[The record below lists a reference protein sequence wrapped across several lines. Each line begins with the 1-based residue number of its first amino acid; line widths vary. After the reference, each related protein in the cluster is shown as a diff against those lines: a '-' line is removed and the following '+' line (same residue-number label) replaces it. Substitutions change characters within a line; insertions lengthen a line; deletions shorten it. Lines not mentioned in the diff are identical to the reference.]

1 MRAGTV
7 SAGYQKNVDS
17 GDLIRRFKMRNGIFV
32 LFFCAS
38 IFVIFQAKQASAG
51 HSGKEHGDWI
61 YRTDSSHYPRDRQ
74 QAYRE
79 EDHSL
84 LRNAF
89 HRLFHRERQQIVEP
103 PYLGAPDWPVRTKE
117 KRGSGQNCP

>member
-1 MRAGTV
+1 
-7 SAGYQKNVDS
+7 
-17 GDLIRRFKMRNGIFV
+17 MRNRISL
-32 LFFCAS
+32 LFFCTS
-38 IFVIFQAKQASAG
+38 ILVFFHSKQALAA
-51 HSGKEHGDWI
+51 HAGKEHWDWT
-61 YRTDSSHYPRDRQ
+61 YRTDRTESRHYPRNHQ

-84 LRNAF
+84 IRNAF

-117 KRGSGQNCP
+117 KRGSGKACP

>member
-1 MRAGTV
+1 
-7 SAGYQKNVDS
+7 
-17 GDLIRRFKMRNGIFV
+17 MRNGIFV
-32 LFFCAS
+32 LLFCAS
-38 IFVIFQAKQASAG
+38 IFVFFQTKKASAG
-51 HSGKEHGDWI
+51 HSGKEHWDWI
-61 YRTDSSHYPRDRQ
+61 YRTDSSHYPRNRQ

-103 PYLGAPDWPVRTKE
+103 PYLGAPDWPVRSKE
-117 KRGSGQNCP
+117 KRGSGQACP

>member
-1 MRAGTV
+1 
-7 SAGYQKNVDS
+7 
-17 GDLIRRFKMRNGIFV
+17 MRNGIFF

-38 IFVIFQAKQASAG
+38 IFVFFQTKQALAN
-51 HSGKEHGDWI
+51 HSGKDHWDWI
-61 YRTDSSHYPRDRQ
+61 HRTDSINYEHNRH

-89 HRLFHRERQQIVEP
+89 HRLFHRERQRIEEP

-117 KRGSGQNCP
+117 KRGSGRACP